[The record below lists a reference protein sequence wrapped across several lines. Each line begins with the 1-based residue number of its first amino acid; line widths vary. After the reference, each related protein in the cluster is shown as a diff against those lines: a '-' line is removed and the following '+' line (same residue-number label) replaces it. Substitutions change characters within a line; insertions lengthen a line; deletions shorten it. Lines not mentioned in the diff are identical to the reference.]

1 MLLECNRMFGVL
13 TGTLGFNQ
21 STFLMEMSQIGFST
35 HILNVSI
42 LFKWTIFMDCLV
54 NCSCILFSLYSIRKY
69 KTGVT
74 LMVMW
79 CVTFIG
85 SDPYYTF

>member
-1 MLLECNRMFGVL
+1 MLLEWNGMFYVL

-42 LFKWTIFMDCLV
+42 LFKLTFFMDLK
-54 NCSCILFSLYSIRKY
+54 SIALSIVPAY
-69 KTGVT
+69 
-74 LMVMW
+74 L
-79 CVTFIG
+79 
-85 SDPYYTF
+85 